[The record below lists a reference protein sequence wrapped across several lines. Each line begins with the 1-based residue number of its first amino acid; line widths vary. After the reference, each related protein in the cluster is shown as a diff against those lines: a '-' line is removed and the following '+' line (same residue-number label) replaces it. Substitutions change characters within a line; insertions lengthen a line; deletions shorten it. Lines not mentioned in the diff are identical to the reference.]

1 MEGCSS
7 ILNQGCSP
15 CPGSYAARVAIDR
28 WRKHFLPHKLS
39 PSACSG
45 HFDQPP
51 KGSAV
56 QESPTSNVLESR
68 RNGKLNKG
76 CTAHKGFNSDCM
88 ESCRQEDFPKASAVA
103 KSEFRNFFNH
113 GVTEV
118 NTLKQSITVTSVRSY
133 GYKVLW
139 EMDELSSSFC
149 RRLFAV
155 IVRGKTARWWSFGLR
170 AWVFGLGWFWGLRS
184 FLHHLSVL
192 PFLQR

>member
-1 MEGCSS
+1 M
-7 ILNQGCSP
+7 
-15 CPGSYAARVAIDR
+15 
-28 WRKHFLPHKLS
+28 

-68 RNGKLNKG
+68 RDGKLNKG
-76 CTAHKGFNSDCM
+76 GTVHKGFNCM
-88 ESCRQEDFPKASAVA
+88 EGCRLEDFPKASAVG

-118 NTLKQSITVTSVRSY
+118 NTVKQSTTVTSVRSY

-139 EMDELSSSFC
+139 ESKRVDAC
-149 RRLFAV
+149 RAEA
-155 IVRGKTARWWSFGLR
+155 ARSLPSGPVL
-170 AWVFGLGWFWGLRS
+170 LG
-184 FLHHLSVL
+184 
-192 PFLQR
+192 